1 MLQSRSIVFYLEV
14 WEIVKHRIINNSFGH
29 LIVIPN
35 SSLLRSL
42 QDIEFQSTW
51 SENLLISSGGEKLF
65 FIIES
70 PGVFS
75 PVYVLL
81 SNLTFLLK
89 PRWTLLIEM
98 D

>member
-14 WEIVKHRIINNSFGH
+14 WEIVKQRIINNSFGH

-35 SSLLRSL
+35 SSLLRSP

-65 FIIES
+65 FYYRIS
-70 PGVFS
+70 WGV
-75 PVYVLL
+75 
-81 SNLTFLLK
+81 
-89 PRWTLLIEM
+89 
-98 D
+98 